1 VPSRFT
7 ELEKPVLLPRRR
19 HARYFQQR
27 APVAADSRE
36 PNPAGLHPALLF
48 TGSVIATYRV
58 KIQVLDGVI
67 TNPVELVLTGKI
79 V

>member
-1 VPSRFT
+1 M
-7 ELEKPVLLPRRR
+7 
-19 HARYFQQR
+19 
-27 APVAADSRE
+27 AADSRE

-58 KIQVLDGVI
+58 KIQVLDDVI
-67 TNPVELVLTGKI
+67 TNPVALVLTGKI